1 MAFVVQDAK
10 GLDRLHVDDGIE
22 SGALTVH
29 ISEIAPGTRAH
40 PPHAHEGLEA
50 FHILQGHGR
59 LETAEDSID
68 LYENQVVI
76 LDAGVEHGL
85 VNVGD
90 RNLRYAVII
99 AKK

>member
-10 GLDRLHVDDGIE
+10 GLDKCYVDDRTNL
-22 SGALTVH
+22 GALTLH

-40 PPHAHEGLEA
+40 PPHVHEGLEA
-50 FHILQGHGR
+50 FHILEGHGR
-59 LETAEDSID
+59 LETAEDSVD

-76 LDAGVEHGL
+76 LDASIEHGL

-90 RNLRYAVII
+90 SNLRYVVVIV
-99 AKK
+99 KQ